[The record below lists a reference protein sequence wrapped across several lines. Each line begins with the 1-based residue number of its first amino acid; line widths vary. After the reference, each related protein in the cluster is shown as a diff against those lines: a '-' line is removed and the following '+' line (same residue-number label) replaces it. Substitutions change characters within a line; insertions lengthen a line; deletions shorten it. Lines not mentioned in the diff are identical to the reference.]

1 MPKRINHLAKSWLRV
16 VGPALLLVGCAPS
29 LQPKVRGMSQAWS
42 PVRVA
47 LFMPVATRTSGSDG
61 EILDDAP
68 EVLREALAK
77 QLQAGG
83 CVLAPRIELDSLVGQ
98 NVGNPDITFG
108 QAAEL
113 AARVGAD
120 IALVG
125 RVHAYRRGF
134 LFGPSTRVD
143 VRFDVVAT
151 DGQGMGTLR
160 YTETAA
166 QEDPAI
172 LARDVAT
179 KIAHAIDSAWGG
191 CAITPR

>member
-1 MPKRINHLAKSWLRV
+1 VPKRIEHTAEFWLRIAF
-16 VGPALLLVGCAPS
+16 PAFVLAACAPS
-29 LQPKVRGMSQAWS
+29 LQPKVRGMGQAWS

-47 LFMPVATRTSGSDG
+47 LFLPVATPTSGSDG

-68 EVLREALAK
+68 QVLREELAVR
-77 QLQAGG
+77 LQAGG
-83 CVLAPRIELDSLVGQ
+83 CVLASPVDLDTLVSQ
-98 NVGNPDITFG
+98 NVGNPDLTFG

-160 YTETAA
+160 YAETAA

-191 CAITPR
+191 CPVGN

>member
-1 MPKRINHLAKSWLRV
+1 MK
-16 VGPALLLVGCAPS
+16 
-29 LQPKVRGMSQAWS
+29 QAWS

-47 LFMPVATRTSGSDG
+47 LFLPVATPTSGAEG

-68 EVLREALAK
+68 QVLREEVAK
-77 QLQAGG
+77 RLDSGG
-83 CVLAPRIELDSLVGQ
+83 CVLASRVELDTLVEQ

-120 IALVG
+120 IAVVG

-151 DGQGMGTLR
+151 DGQGMGMVR
-160 YTETAA
+160 YAETAA

-191 CAITPR
+191 CKTEN

>member
-1 MPKRINHLAKSWLRV
+1 MRMKNLAGSCLRMAI
-16 VGPALLLVGCAPS
+16 PALVLTACAPS
-29 LQPKVRGMSQAWS
+29 LQPGMRGMKQAWS

-47 LFMPVATRTSGSDG
+47 LFLPVSTPTSGAEG

-68 EVLREALAK
+68 QVLREALSNR
-77 QLQAGG
+77 LRSGG
-83 CVLAPRIELDSLVGQ
+83 CVLASPIELDSLVSQ

-108 QAAEL
+108 QAAQL
-113 AARVGAD
+113 AAKVGAD
-120 IALVG
+120 IAVVG
-125 RVHAYRRGF
+125 RVHAYHRGF

-151 DGQGMGTLR
+151 DGQGMGMVR
-160 YTETAA
+160 YAETAA

-179 KIAHAIDSAWGG
+179 KIAHVMDSAWGG
-191 CAITPR
+191 CATGN